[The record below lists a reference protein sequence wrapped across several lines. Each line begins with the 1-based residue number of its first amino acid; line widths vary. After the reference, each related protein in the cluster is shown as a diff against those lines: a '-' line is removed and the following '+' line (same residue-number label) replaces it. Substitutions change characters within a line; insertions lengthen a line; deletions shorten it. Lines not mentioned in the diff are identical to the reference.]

1 MATRNS
7 DVTTVT
13 ARAVLS
19 GLVSLAGFGVF
30 FGLLMAEFMG
40 L

>member
-19 GLVSLAGFGVF
+19 GLISLTGFGVF
-30 FGLLMAEFMG
+30 FGLLMGQFLG